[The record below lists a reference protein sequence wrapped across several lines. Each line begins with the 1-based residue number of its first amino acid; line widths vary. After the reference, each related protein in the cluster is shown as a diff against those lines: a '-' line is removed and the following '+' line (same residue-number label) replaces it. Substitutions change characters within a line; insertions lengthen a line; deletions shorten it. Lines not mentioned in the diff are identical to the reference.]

1 MDSRAQE
8 ILDFW
13 FGEPGSDEYGSERK
27 LWFTKSDDFDESIRS
42 QFGADIT
49 AALSGDYDAWTQA
62 SAPARET
69 LAYIVLLD
77 QFTRNVYRNTGDMY
91 IGDDRALSAAQQL
104 VAQEKD
110 ITLEPVERV
119 FCYLPYEHSEDL
131 AVQNESLR
139 LFGLLAGQ
147 AAGGG
152 FIQYAKAH
160 HVIIERFGRFPHRSA
175 LLGRE
180 STEAEIAFLKEPGS
194 SF

>member
-27 LWFTKSDDFDESIRS
+27 LWFTKSDDFDDSIRS

-49 AALSGDYDAWTQA
+49 AAHSGDYDVWTHA

-77 QFTRNVYRNTGDMY
+77 QFTRNVYRDTGDMY

-147 AAGGG
+147 SAGGG

-160 HVIIERFGRFPHRSA
+160 HVIIERFGRFPHRNA